1 MSTVEIQTEKSR
13 AAIPRGEN
21 GQSATPLR
29 TIQIIESANAGVARH
44 TLDLC
49 EGLADHGC
57 DVHLIYS
64 PVRTD
69 RLFEQGLQRLEAHP
83 KITAAKC
90 AIRRSVHPSDYVA
103 ANFVRRYAKQHGPFD
118 VIHGHSSKAGAVGRL
133 AAWRLKIPAIYTPH
147 AIGTMNPLISWKAR
161 WLIGTIERQ
170 LSRVPGRVIALSPEE
185 HEHLLDLGIKER
197 HIEVISNGIADIPLP
212 SKEEARSTLGLPAD
226 ASIVGFI
233 GRLSK
238 QKAVDVLIAAFARVC
253 PTNPMARLAIIGTG
267 ELEPQLRQQAAELGI
282 TDRIDWLGHQDGFAS
297 MPAFDV
303 FALPSRYEGLPYV
316 LMEAVFAGLPIVAS
330 DLASSSLL
338 LESGV
343 NGWVVPSESPEAL
356 AEAITKVLA
365 DPQQKEV
372 FGAASRLRAAD
383 FTIDKMVDNTIALY
397 RQLATQPS

>member
-1 MSTVEIQTEKSR
+1 MASVESQTEDKIATSSGEGV
-13 AAIPRGEN
+13 RGPD
-21 GQSATPLR
+21 PLR

-49 EGLADHGC
+49 EGLAERGC

-69 RLFEQGLQRLEAHP
+69 RLFEQGLARITAHP
-83 KITAAKC
+83 QVTSAEC
-90 AIRRSVHPSDYVA
+90 PIRRSVHPSDYVA
-103 ANFVRRYAKQHGPFD
+103 ANYVRRYAKKHGPFD

-147 AIGTMNPLISWKAR
+147 AIGTMNPLISRKAR

-170 LSRVPGRVIALSPEE
+170 LSRVPGRLIALSPEE
-185 HEHLLDLGIKER
+185 HHHLLGLGIKDC
-197 HIEVISNGIADIPLP
+197 HIEVISNGIADTALP
-212 SKEEARSTLGLPAD
+212 SKEEARNTLGLPAD
-226 ASIVGFI
+226 APIVGFI

-238 QKAVDVLIAAFARVC
+238 QKAVDVLVAGFAQVVSE
-253 PTNPMARLAIIGTG
+253 NVDARLAIIGTG
-267 ELEPQLRQQAAELGI
+267 ELESQLREQAESLGVA
-282 TDRIDWLGHQDGFAS
+282 DRIDWLGHQDGFAS

-338 LESGV
+338 LESGE
-343 NGWVVPSESPEAL
+343 NGWVVPSEDPASL
-356 AEAITKVLA
+356 AEAITKLLA
-365 DPQQKEV
+365 NPEQRKA
-372 FGAASRLRAAD
+372 FGKASRLRAAD
-383 FTIDKMVDNTIALY
+383 FTIDKMVDKTLALY
-397 RQLATQPS
+397 RQLAMQSR